1 MSHEKVIDE
10 EAVVSPDSAHLPPP
24 KEMDDEAETRTPST
38 TSESSITPVAALDWD
53 GPEDVG
59 NPRNWPTWKR
69 VYHTS
74 IPALYGFVM

>member
-1 MSHEKVIDE
+1 MSHQAVVDE
-10 EAVVSPDSAHLPPP
+10 EAV
-24 KEMDDEAETRTPST
+24 
-38 TSESSITPVAALDWD
+38 PVADLTHLTEEKDTDGETQTPDVGSSDQETSVATMDWD
-53 GPEDVG
+53 SPEDAG